1 MMKYTRKQLVEIA
14 REAIAVPQ
22 GGWGNRDSSGA
33 QRQAG
38 ECLSLLLSG
47 CDFEVLREGKG
58 GLRTD
63 NHTIWLSIGF
73 KGFGY
78 FDGASG
84 FMEQEVFYLPTKAR
98 LLRCDGGD
106 WY

>member
-1 MMKYTRKQLVEIA
+1 MKYTRKQLTEIA

-22 GGWGNRDSSGA
+22 DNWEDRDSSGA

-47 CDFEVLREGKG
+47 CDFEVLHEGKG
-58 GLRTD
+58 GLSTD
-63 NHTIWLSIGF
+63 NHTIWLSLSF

-78 FDGASG
+78 FDGGSG
-84 FMEQEVFYLPTKAR
+84 LEQEVFYLPTKAR
-98 LLRCDGGD
+98 LLRCGGGD
-106 WY
+106 WYR